1 MVHQTIQG
9 TNIHTNTAIAYLRTA
24 LRIAKVRFDEH
35 KSKMRT
41 EHVININDLFTCS
54 ERDSRTDTGLWL
66 RKTQAYIRYQG
77 FKATL
82 AGAQTDHL

>member
-1 MVHQTIQG
+1 MSV
-9 TNIHTNTAIAYLRTA
+9 
-24 LRIAKVRFDEH
+24 
-35 KSKMRT
+35 